1 MQRRRN
7 VALGSGNQLAFL
19 YLLTDQHNGPC
30 RRANVLL
37 KHQVHTRRQ
46 RQFAH
51 RLVGSRTFVVGRMDA
66 PVVPEKA
73 LERFHESH
81 DVLTSQAANG
91 LGMTQ
96 CCRVIGVGFMSSA
109 SVGHFS
115 MQLPQPVHASRSTL

>member
-1 MQRRRN
+1 MQWRRN

-19 YLLTDQHNGPC
+19 YFLTDKHNGP
-30 RRANVLL
+30 RRCTNVLL
-37 KHQVHTRRQ
+37 KQQMHTRRQ
-46 RQFAH
+46 REFSH
-51 RLVGSRTFVVGRMDA
+51 RLVGGRAFVVGRMDA

-81 DVLTSQAANG
+81 DFLTSQAANG